1 MKISTTG
8 VDNRSDDRGH
18 LGAAAILLEEPEA
31 GRFYDAIMAVAEP
44 RLSAASFVELVE
56 VYTKKIDIDDVIGVV
71 REDLAMLGVVIAPVT
86 AEQALLAGEA
96 RLRFGKGRHPARLNY
111 GDSFSY
117 ALAKSLD
124 APLLFKGDDFAH
136 TDIRSAL

>member
-1 MKISTTG
+1 MI
-8 VDNRSDDRGH
+8 VDTSA
-18 LGAAAILLEEPEA
+18 LAAILLKEPEA
-31 GRFYDAIMAVAEP
+31 GAFYDAIMSVTAP

-56 VYTKKIDIDDVIGVV
+56 VYAKKIAIDDLLDVLHA
-71 REDLAMLGVVIAPVT
+71 DLAVLGLVIEPVT
-86 AEQALLAGEA
+86 AEQATIAAVA

-117 ALAKSLD
+117 ALAKSLN
-124 APLLFKGDDFAH
+124 APLLYKGDDFAH